1 MKPMSQSDFGSAF
14 ALKVADGYYG
24 HGDYAKAADFYRLA
38 LEKGSID
45 ANLANTRLGM
55 ALAMSG
61 QRPAAEAAFKAVTGP
76 RADLANFWLLWLSS
90 RA

>member
-1 MKPMSQSDFGSAF
+1 MKIAE
-14 ALKVADGYYG
+14 GYYG

-38 LEKGSID
+38 LQKGSVD

-55 ALAMSG
+55 SLAQAG
-61 QRPAAEAAFKAVTGP
+61 RKAEAETAFRAVTGR
-76 RADLANFWLLWLSS
+76 RADLAGLWLLWLNQ